1 LQMSLVP
8 LGRQPCVL
16 SSAGKFLEMPCI
28 RKYTTCMNYTPPSS
42 VNSPKDC
49 VSNVQVVYDGGDK
62 SVSVAKLDW
71 DGEPCIAM
79 RWNVARRE
87 WDDPEK
93 KSGKRMAV
101 GMPTSHGYPV

>member
-1 LQMSLVP
+1 
-8 LGRQPCVL
+8 
-16 SSAGKFLEMPCI
+16 
-28 RKYTTCMNYTPPSS
+28 MNYTPPSS

-101 GMPTSHGYPV
+101 GMPTSHGYPVWLILPNKLLKKNSKIWKKIEGL